1 MFLKFISMLPVLN
14 WSTREEL
21 HIGFYGLGRRQ
32 IMSFIYYLH
41 RKFDE
46 VLKGRILLIC
56 ITVSC
61 DD

>member
-1 MFLKFISMLPVLN
+1 MLPVLN

-41 RKFDE
+41 RKFGE
-46 VLKGRILLIC
+46 ALKGRILLILLLVVP
-56 ITVSC
+56 IR
-61 DD
+61 